1 MHVSAEAGSKENEP
15 AAAEATPEAAAP
27 STDADMTEA
36 DPEKPAADEAAAAD
50 GPSKT
55 NYQMSVKTDEKSA
68 AVNDS
73 QAGDASTHQ
82 KSTEVKAAAQ
92 VEEGTAEGNSPGV
105 VGKLDVHLTYLWQVH
120 RVNFY
125 VGGGL
130 QAKITSNRRSLCIL
144 VGSQVCSTDSVIFI
158 LLIQALY
165 TSEVCT
171 IDCAVTSPTCSLQQ
185 SEAFSGTVCVAVN
198 VCWSVCLSQVSEICV
213 HA

>member
-1 MHVSAEAGSKENEP
+1 MQCLCRLRRLSASCNCILHVSAEADAKENEP
-15 AAAEATPEAAAP
+15 AAAEAKPEAAAP

-36 DPEKPAADEAAAAD
+36 DPEKPADDENAAAD

-92 VEEGTAEGNSPGV
+92 VEEGTAEDKSPGA

-125 VGGGL
+125 VGGRP
-130 QAKITSNRRSLCIL
+130 QANFPSSVRGVSVHTHKISLL
-144 VGSQVCSTDSVIFI
+144 F
-158 LLIQALY
+158 LY
-165 TSEVCT
+165 RFC
-171 IDCAVTSPTCSLQQ
+171 D
-185 SEAFSGTVCVAVN
+185 
-198 VCWSVCLSQVSEICV
+198 LSS
-213 HA
+213 HAS